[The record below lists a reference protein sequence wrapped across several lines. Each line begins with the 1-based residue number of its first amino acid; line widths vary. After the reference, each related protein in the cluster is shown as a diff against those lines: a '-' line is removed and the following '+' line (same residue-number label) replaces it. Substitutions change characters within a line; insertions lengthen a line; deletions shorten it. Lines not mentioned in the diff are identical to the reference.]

1 MVNKWYIYNM
11 EMDIKEAREI
21 FGEDVVET
29 VITLVEVSDVDGVYS
44 TFLDMGMDEHA
55 ECVEFLYF
63 D

>member
-1 MVNKWYIYNM
+1 M